1 MFDTDELL
9 EHNERLLKFA
19 RKLTA
24 NQHDA
29 DDLLQST
36 LLRALEKKELF
47 KSGTSLYSWASK
59 IMFNLFVS
67 GYRRKVKFETQYD
80 PEPYIEQQFIDATQD
95 TKIEVQDVGAAMNNL
110 SADHKEILV
119 MVCVNEMSYADVAQ
133 ELDVPV
139 GTVRSRLSRAR
150 DGLQKELTT
159 PQNTYSPHTPHHSR
173 APSLQM
179 AA

>member
-1 MFDTDELL
+1 MFDTEELL

-80 PEPYIEQQFIDATQD
+80 PEPYIEQQFIEATQD
-95 TKIEVQDVGAAMNNL
+95 TKIEVQDVGEAMNSL

-133 ELDVPV
+133 ELNVPV

-150 DGLQKELTT
+150 DGLQKELAT
-159 PQNTYSPHTPHHSR
+159 PGHTYTPHTPHHSR